1 MPPGVA
7 DLGSP
12 GFRGRQSPRGP
23 RATLRWPC
31 AETLVCSGAPRAPAV
46 TRSWTHPGMFGG
58 FGLVSFPGPTPD
70 VVLLENLSRATY
82 VEGDGAQPFAH
93 AVERIRAA
101 ASSVEDTL
109 ARITKLEEG
118 HRK

>member
-1 MPPGVA
+1 M
-7 DLGSP
+7 
-12 GFRGRQSPRGP
+12 
-23 RATLRWPC
+23 
-31 AETLVCSGAPRAPAV
+31 CSGAPRAPAV